1 MSEDLSQRSARTARE
16 ALLAELFSDVDE
28 VLRRQ
33 EAVIAAADAAAA
45 RLEAAARSVAQAS
58 ADAAEAA
65 RASVGEYI
73 TRRANESAAQAVQTS
88 RMAIDEAAAA
98 ALGKVVMLGQAQAPS
113 RPQVAASPA
122 PQALAGTAA
131 ESPGRNASAAWL
143 AFGAGVVVTAL
154 GAVLAWWL
162 WR

>member
-1 MSEDLSQRSARTARE
+1 MSEDRSQRSARTARE
-16 ALLAELFSDVDE
+16 ALLAELFADVDE

-33 EAVIAAADAAAA
+33 QAVIAAADAAAA

-73 TRRANESAAQAVQTS
+73 TRRANESAAQAVQAS

-98 ALGKVVMLGQAQAPS
+98 ALGKVVMLGQAQS

-131 ESPGRNASAAWL
+131 EPPGPKASAAWL
-143 AFGAGVVVTAL
+143 GFAAGVVVTAL

>member
-16 ALLAELFSDVDE
+16 ALLAELFADVDE

-73 TRRANESAAQAVQTS
+73 TRRVNESAAQAVQAS

-98 ALGKVVMLGQAQAPS
+98 ALGKVVMLGQ
-113 RPQVAASPA
+113 VAVSPA
-122 PQALAGTAA
+122 PQALDGTAP
-131 ESPGRNASAAWL
+131 ESPGPKASAAWL
-143 AFGAGVVVTAL
+143 GFGAGVVVTAL

-162 WR
+162 RR